1 MKRRK
6 TLKELTIKDSFMFGA
21 VMVDEENCKGF
32 LELALDFPI
41 ERVTVSKEKSIVY
54 HPEYKGVRLD
64 VIARDERQ
72 TRYNVEMQVTEKPAL
87 GKRTRYYHS
96 QLDMEILETGKDYRQ
111 LPDTYVIFIC
121 DYDPFGAR
129 KYRYTWE
136 TICRE
141 KPTISLQEGRHTII
155 FSTCGENDEEVPGE
169 LVKFLKYVG
178 AGLEESIEDY
188 KDAYVQKLQTSVKN
202 IKTSRE
208 MEAKYMLL
216 LKEWIEEERE
226 DARAEALEEGRA
238 EGRAEAGID
247 MFLEVLF
254 NLYDHI
260 PTELEQILRQE
271 TDPEIL
277 KGYIRKAMKASSIE
291 EFQEMIR
298 KD

>member
-64 VIARDERQ
+64 VIARDEKQ
-72 TRYNVEMQVTEKPAL
+72 TRYNVEMQVAEKPAL

-141 KPTISLQEGRHTII
+141 KPMISLQEGRHTII
-155 FSTCGENDEEVPGE
+155 FSTCGENDDEVPEE

-188 KDAYVQKLQTSVKN
+188 EDAYVQKLQTSVKN

>member
-41 ERVTVSKEKSIVY
+41 EKVTVSKEKSIVY

-64 VIARDERQ
+64 VIARDEKQ

-141 KPTISLQEGRHTII
+141 KPMISLQEGRHTII
-155 FSTCGENDEEVPGE
+155 FSTCGENDDEVPEE

-188 KDAYVQKLQTSVKN
+188 EDAYVQKLQTSVKN

-226 DARAEALEEGRA
+226 DAREEGRT
-238 EGRAEAGID
+238 EGDLAARID
-247 MFLEVLF
+247 MIFEVLSD
-254 NLYDHI
+254 LCDQI
-260 PTELEQILRQE
+260 PADVAEHLREENDLE
-271 TDPEIL
+271 TL
-277 KGYIRKAMKASSIE
+277 KEYFRKARKASSIE
-291 EFQEMIR
+291 EFKEMIS
-298 KD
+298 K